1 MHELDGEILPVVPF
15 VSAGSQIELVGIPL
29 SGEFAVPVTD
39 SRLEEVRFT
48 YHYHIEFRRILGLH
62 LHILIKFPVSL
73 CSLQPV
79 PNTMLELKK
88 TIRIVLNQDK
98 KNLS

>member
-48 YHYHIEFRRILGLH
+48 YHYHIEFRRILELH
-62 LHILIKFPVSL
+62 LHILIKFPVKTGIT
-73 CSLQPV
+73 CKV
-79 PNTMLELKK
+79 PCE
-88 TIRIVLNQDK
+88 TIQRFCLV
-98 KNLS
+98 